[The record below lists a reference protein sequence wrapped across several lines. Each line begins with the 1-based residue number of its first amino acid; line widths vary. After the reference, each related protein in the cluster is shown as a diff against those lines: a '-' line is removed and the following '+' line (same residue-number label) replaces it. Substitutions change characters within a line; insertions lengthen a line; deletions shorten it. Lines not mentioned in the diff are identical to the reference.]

1 MSNLIVEEYNFES
14 DNESH
19 LNGEDLSELSDFF
32 EDDISEHEK
41 DPSKGSRATSEKSLL
56 TIDDIPY
63 DRDLKFVNVPNAARQ
78 KTTGAPGTNRLLKQ
92 ITEITRGNTK
102 ELKNVGGDLYKRSD
116 SKKKDIVEEKN
127 SGKSYQDRRSRSAR
141 QKKEK
146 EFPENYSG
154 NTTNNNN
161 NSSNAN
167 FGEKRSFQ
175 NSPQNPRGPMPQ
187 QQHQQQNF
195 NRGYDNEKP
204 KSRHSNKASRNNYYG
219 MDYRVEDP
227 HNSPLPNNYTIEMQQ
242 HQHQQQ
248 QQPQQYHSNEVHQN
262 NYFQSQETNPN
273 ADPANLNPFAQEFVP
288 NFMPR

>member
-41 DPSKGSRATSEKSLL
+41 GSRATSENRLL
-56 TIDDIPY
+56 TIDDISY
-63 DRDLKFVNVPNAARQ
+63 DRDLKFVNVPNTARQ
-78 KTTGAPGTNRLLKQ
+78 KTSGAPGTNRLLKQ
-92 ITEITRGNTK
+92 ITEITRGNSTK
-102 ELKNVGGDLYKRSD
+102 ELKNVGGDSYKRSD
-116 SKKKDIVEEKN
+116 AKKKDIVEEKN

-146 EFPENYSG
+146 EFPENYS
-154 NTTNNNN
+154 NNSTTNNNN
-161 NSSNAN
+161 NNSNTN

-175 NSPQNPRGPMPQ
+175 NSQNPRGPVPQ
-187 QQHQQQNF
+187 QQQQQNF
-195 NRGYDNEKP
+195 SRGYDHNEKP

-242 HQHQQQ
+242 QYQQQ
-248 QQPQQYHSNEVHQN
+248 QQQQYHSNEVPQ

-288 NFMPR
+288 NFLPR